1 MVRGQHRVVILALT
15 MEDFFGSGRDHMS
28 HGPRF
33 LKLTSE
39 AKAKI
44 REGQRPRHGTFA
56 VWDKPTATFSCA
68 RLLCGASSA
77 ATCRRICWRLEWGA
91 WSKNY
96 RQEAHRQMG
105 DSDINTLKRAAS
117 ERQLAV
123 AALQKKYAES
133 ESVST
138 EQLVLD
144 MRELL
149 ATERVVLDAIITLF
163 VKIGD
168 VEAERTRPAP

>member
-1 MVRGQHRVVILALT
+1 
-15 MEDFFGSGRDHMS
+15 MS
-28 HGPRF
+28 D
-33 LKLTSE
+33 
-39 AKAKI
+39 
-44 REGQRPRHGTFA
+44 Q
-56 VWDKPTATFSCA
+56 
-68 RLLCGASSA
+68 
-77 ATCRRICWRLEWGA
+77 
-91 WSKNY
+91 
-96 RQEAHRQMG
+96 
-105 DSDINTLKRAAS
+105 DINSLKRAAS

-123 AALQKKYAES
+123 AALQKKYAEN

-168 VEAERTRPAP
+168 EG